1 MEQRF
6 GVEVLRSRE
15 PVVVEFFTEWSGSAF
30 IIAELLYALEKQYA
44 GDAKFVIVNMDESE
58 QLRRKYGVK
67 KIPTILFFK
76 DGEVVGQLEGTQPRS
91 KIEETIENV
100 LKNHEQT
107 HFIR

>member
-1 MEQRF
+1 MIKVMERRF
-6 GVEVLRSRE
+6 GLEVLESKE

-44 GDAKFVIVNMDESE
+44 GEVKFVIVNMDESE
-58 QLRRKYGVK
+58 QLRRAYGVK

-91 KIEETIENV
+91 KIEEVIENI
-100 LKNHEQT
+100 LEGQ
-107 HFIR
+107 